1 MENDL
6 VNTAVQEMDKGNFIE
21 AEKLLLKAANGG
33 SGHAAHN
40 LGTLYA
46 TGAPGIE
53 ANKDKSLKYYE
64 QAVESGFEETVAT
77 NPTWFRKT

>member
-6 VNTAVQEMDKGNFIE
+6 VNTAIEKMDKGDFLE
-21 AEKLLLKAANGG
+21 AEKLLIKAAKAGN
-33 SGHAAHN
+33 GHAAHN

-46 TGAPGIE
+46 GGAPGIE
-53 ANKDKSLKYYE
+53 VNREKSLKYYE
-64 QAVESGFEETVAT
+64 QALESGFEEKVAT